1 MLRNSA
7 HLRTVLAATAATP
20 VVMLTF
26 ASSPAS
32 ADAPT
37 VVEQHVVRQLSP
49 GECNGHLIVADF
61 DFVRTLTTFYSDGVP
76 VRQVIHAQISGTTR
90 DTVTGV
96 SLPTFGVRVIFLTG
110 TGQFIRSTGTNT
122 HIVVPGVGTVQIA
135 AGNDG
140 IDDEGNFFA
149 HGREYGPLTEAL
161 CEALAR

>member
-1 MLRNSA
+1 MLSNSR
-7 HLRTVLAATAATP
+7 HRRTVLAAIATTP
-20 VVMLTF
+20 AVMLPL
-26 ASSPAS
+26 APSPAF
-32 ADAPT
+32 ADSPT

-76 VRQVIHAQISGTTR
+76 VRQVIHAQLSGTTR

-96 SLPTFGVRVIFLTG
+96 SLPVFGVRVIFLTG

-122 HIVVPGVGTVQIA
+122 HIVVPGDGTVQLA
-135 AGNDG
+135 AGNYG

-149 HGREYGPLTEAL
+149 HGREYGPLSEAL
-161 CEALAR
+161 CEALGG